1 MNIREK
7 NTKKLDYRV
16 KDIKKTL
23 KAILW
28 VVVITP
34 IIFGQLFHL
43 AQVLEQNYSEYQ
55 CILTPNDYLLWLAIK
70 SGRESLTTY
79 MPFSL
84 WSMLNIFIMQIILA
98 IIFIYEIHVLIV
110 NRKKEIKESLFKN
123 NKKAMLRFFSVLL
136 LLYTV
141 SESYISVKQPQALQ
155 ETSFV
160 SSQISDRENFFIMCG
175 GTGDIKVGEKSKLI
189 KKEIK

>member
-1 MNIREK
+1 MKFRAGNIEK
-7 NTKKLDYRV
+7 RSYRA
-16 KDIKKTL
+16 KDIRKIL
-23 KAILW
+23 VAILW
-28 VVVITP
+28 VVIIAP

-43 AQVLEQNYSEYQ
+43 SQVLEQSYSEYK
-55 CILTPNDYLLWLAIK
+55 CVVTPNDYLLWLAIK
-70 SGRESLTTY
+70 SGRDSLTTY

-84 WSMLNIFIMQIILA
+84 WSMLNILIMQIVLG
-98 IIFIYEIHVLIV
+98 IIFIYEIHVLYV

-141 SESYISVKQPQALQ
+141 SESYISVKQPQAIK

-160 SSQISDRENFFIMCG
+160 NSQISDRESFFIMCG
-175 GTGDIKVGEKSKLI
+175 STGDIEIGEKSTLI